1 MKNVFGYPYVKDG
14 ELRCDGERF
23 VTERVDAG
31 FKQELDKAVGEVV
44 ESENKSSLPKPLK
57 VLRTVCVLIV
67 AMIVLALIK
76 SLRKNS
82 IEAMFGNSP
91 MIFYVGGACLVVWL
105 VLTVLEKSYY
115 KKVEASGE
123 FNRIAGKIENLKK
136 QSEEMLGVPPE
147 SKAVDVLS
155 FRYTEKNGK
164 VKIKEDLFYK
174 HSNNEMKLYR
184 DKDNLCLADIEC
196 VYSFPIADIKR
207 YVLKKKKAEM
217 DEWNKDTP
225 FDKDE
230 YKQYKI
236 AANDYGT
243 IFCKYYA
250 LQFSDVFGEYEIFFP
265 VYELEAFKAI
275 ADAPVENE

>member
-147 SKAVDVLS
+147 NKAVDVLS

-174 HSNNEMKLYR
+174 HSNNEMRLYR
-184 DKDNLCLADIEC
+184 NNDDLCLADIEC
-196 VYSFPIADIKR
+196 VYSIPIADIKR

-225 FDKDE
+225 FDKGE

-250 LQFSDVFGEYEIFFP
+250 LQFADAFGEYEIFFP
-265 VYELEAFKAI
+265 VYEFEAFKAI
-275 ADAPVENE
+275 ADAPVEKE

>member
-14 ELRCDGERF
+14 QSRCDGERF
-23 VTERVDAG
+23 ITARVDAG
-31 FKQELDKAVGEVV
+31 FKQELDKAVGEVMD
-44 ESENKSSLPKPLK
+44 SEKKSSLPKPLK
-57 VLRTVCVLIV
+57 ALKVVCSLIV
-67 AMIVLALIK
+67 AIIVLALIK

-82 IEAMFGNSP
+82 IEAMFGNAP
-91 MIFYVGGACLVVWL
+91 IIFYVGGACLVVWV
-105 VLTVLEKSYY
+105 VLAVLEKSYY
-115 KKVEASGE
+115 KKVESSGE
-123 FNRIAGKIENLKK
+123 FNRIAGTIEQLQK
-136 QSEEMLGVPPE
+136 QSEEMLGVSPE

-184 DKDNLCLADIEC
+184 NNDNLCLADIEC
-196 VYSFPIADIKR
+196 VYSIPIADIKR

-225 FDKDE
+225 FDKGE

-250 LQFSDVFGEYEIFFP
+250 LQFADAFGEYELFFP
-265 VYELEAFKAI
+265 EYELEAFKEI
-275 ADAPVENE
+275 ADAPVEKE

>member
-174 HSNNEMKLYR
+174 HSNNEMRLYR
-184 DKDNLCLADIEC
+184 NNDDLCLADIEC
-196 VYSFPIADIKR
+196 VYSIPMADIKR

-225 FDKDE
+225 FDKGE

-250 LQFSDVFGEYEIFFP
+250 LQFADAFGEYEIFFP

-275 ADAPVENE
+275 ADAPVEKE